1 MSYDILSGY
10 DDDEIGASEI
20 IGALDILGKLGKG
33 KARRGARL
41 QERAD
46 KRPGENAGLERRVA
60 RLLGKTNQQESLA
73 EVTPDTMRRYNMP
86 LGRKSVPTTL
96 TDLLEKTAQRTIRI
110 ERLVLSSTALPGFDV
125 TTISI
130 GVEVQNAAIAN
141 GPAEAFAFNA
151 VGTTFRGN
159 TLNVGM
165 SASVGVLNSNPG
177 TESISGIFFGEA
189 LQNS

>member
-10 DDDEIGASEI
+10 DDDEIGAAEV
-20 IGALDILGKLGKG
+20 IGALDILGALGKG

-41 QERAD
+41 EARAER
-46 KRPGENAGLERRVA
+46 RPGANPRLEARVA
-60 RLLGKTNQQESLA
+60 KLLGKTNQGEALA

-86 LGRKSVPTTL
+86 LGRKTVTTGL
-96 TDLLEKTAQRTIRI
+96 TDTLEKNAQRTIRI
-110 ERLVLSSTALPGFDV
+110 ERLVLSSSALADFDV

-159 TLNVGM
+159 TLQVGQ
-165 SASVGVLNSNPG
+165 SASVGVLNNNVADK
-177 TESISGIFFGEA
+177 SISGIFFGES